1 MPHKYFS
8 NDGDLGKS
16 RPIHEITSPQMPPS
30 FPDDPASRFLD
41 YYGQFLIAKRQE
53 QPQMIWLNA
62 LACRK
67 ELQKMRDPANEAQ
80 HCEMIFKGFVTQ
92 EKAAEIYRELYEESS
107 LTQSAGKLIAFP
119 VAS

>member
-1 MPHKYFS
+1 MGISESLVQSMRSLP
-8 NDGDLGKS
+8 
-16 RPIHEITSPQMPPS
+16 PQMPPS

-53 QPQMIWLNA
+53 HPQMIWLNA

-67 ELQKMRDPANEAQ
+67 ELQKMGDPANEAQ
-80 HCEMIFKGFVTQ
+80 HCEMIFKGFVSQ

-107 LTQSAGKLIAFP
+107 RYLNQQEN
-119 VAS
+119 